1 MSLFNTSFPW
11 RSRSL
16 EPKNAVS
23 APSKGQPQSPQPQA
37 EHRFAP
43 TLADAPLGRSVRVAG
58 FDQRISSQR
67 WSQLQSYGLI
77 PGSWVAV
84 LQHAPVTIVRIE
96 HLELALERDVA
107 LLVLV
112 GSGDSSLLPR

>member
-11 RSRSL
+11 RSRSP
-16 EPKNAVS
+16 EPKNAGS
-23 APSKGQPQSPQPQA
+23 APSHTQSQAAQPGS
-37 EHRFAP
+37 AP
-43 TLADAPLGRSVRVAG
+43 TLADAPLGHTVRVAG
-58 FDQRISSQR
+58 FDRRISSQR
-67 WSQLQSYGLI
+67 WSQLQSFGLI

-84 LQHAPVTIVRIE
+84 LQHSPVTIVRIE

-112 GSGDSSLLPR
+112 GSGDSSLLSG